1 MRGQPLMAVR
11 FKSFGVA
18 RPPHFF
24 GCVSLCCECHP
35 LSPTHVRPWPPN
47 LTNNPMITFF
57 NHLHALHEGKL
68 EMFRGELV
76 PCFEVPARAD
86 HVLKELE
93 RRQLGPVQAP
103 LAFEDAALTRIH
115 APRYLD
121 FLAHAW
127 DEWVALDP
135 ANAGRDAFPSVWPTR
150 TLRSDV
156 LPANFSARMG
166 LFSSDAGA
174 P

>member
-1 MRGQPLMAVR
+1 
-11 FKSFGVA
+11 
-18 RPPHFF
+18 
-24 GCVSLCCECHP
+24 
-35 LSPTHVRPWPPN
+35 
-47 LTNNPMITFF
+47 MITFY
-57 NHLHALHEGKL
+57 NHLHALHQGKL

-93 RRQLGPVQAP
+93 RRQLGLVQAP
-103 LAFEDAALTRIH
+103 TTFDDAALAGIH

-135 ANAGRDAFPSVWPTR
+135 ANAGRDACRRCGPRAPCAQMCCQPTSR
-150 TLRSDV
+150 RAWVCSLTTQAAL
-156 LPANFSARMG
+156 
-166 LFSSDAGA
+166 
-174 P
+174 